1 METINKTANQ
11 FKTNI
16 KCGGCITAV
25 TPFLNEAAGEGNWQ
39 VDTQNPDK
47 ILTVPTD
54 KATPEAVKAALQ
66 KAGYKAEVM

>member
-1 METINKTANQ
+1 METINKTTNQ

-16 KCGGCITAV
+16 KCGACVATV
-25 TPFLNEAAGEGNWQ
+25 TPFLNEIAGEGNWL
-39 VDTQNPDK
+39 VDTQNPNK

-66 KAGYKAEVM
+66 KAGYKAEVV